1 MQLESLDFILS
12 AIRNFKHMQ
21 ENTWFIF
28 CKDSSDYSMEKGQQV
43 AQDKSRD
50 IRQRTNVLAQEEM
63 TVAWLSLV
71 IEEGERG
78 GLPDMEGYKML
89 AAY

>member
-12 AIRNFKHMQ
+12 AVRNFKHMQ

-28 CKDSSDYSMEKGQQV
+28 CKGSSDYSTEKRQQV
-43 AQDKSRD
+43 AQDRSRD

-63 TVAWLSLV
+63 TVACLV
-71 IEEGERG
+71 S
-78 GLPDMEGYKML
+78 
-89 AAY
+89 